1 MTRYTTPADTHYPR
15 FHARLA
21 ASRKIRPVHDKQT
34 AQVLA
39 DLSDIRRS
47 LRLLCR

>member
-1 MTRYTTPADTHYPR
+1 MTRYPTPADTHYPR

-21 ASRKIRPVHDKQT
+21 ASRKIRPDQDKML

-47 LRLLCR
+47 LRLLCK

>member
-1 MTRYTTPADTHYPR
+1 MTLYPTTSNTNYPR